1 MNARTAALALGLA
14 AFAAALAVLAGVL
27 EFGLAQPVMIVVGLA
42 AVAIGLR
49 ALFAR
54 EPPRNVG
61 TPDPERPTD
70 VPVPG
75 ETLRES
81 LGAFRSVG
89 TSYAVTSRRTAEGL
103 RAAAIAVCSR
113 FGGDDEERARE
124 RVESGE
130 WTDDDVAA
138 DFLSPSLERPSGSVR
153 DRIAA
158 VAGRGSQFDDG
169 VRRAVAAIARVAGD
183 EDDGSLPRYD
193 PDEGRPARDRGTRT
207 ATDPIDGT
215 QRRRERATNYW
226 HGIGVVALLAVGVG
240 VVAESPAVVLAGVVG
255 VGYAG
260 FSRAFEPPELELSI
274 DRELSDDEPAPG
286 DEIDVTVTITNE
298 RDGFV
303 PDLWI
308 VDGVPAGMA
317 VVEGSSR
324 LGTAL
329 RPGESVRLE
338 YAVAVGRGRHEFD
351 PALAVVGD
359 LSRSTER
366 EYLVG
371 AETTVVCE
379 PELQPVA
386 APVPLRSAG
395 ATVSGRLQTEEAG
408 AGTTFHSVRQYRRG
422 DPLARVDWNRRA
434 RTGEL
439 ATLQFHEERSA
450 RVVVLI
456 DARRDAY
463 LTPDSD
469 AAHAVDRSVA
479 AAGRIAASLLADG
492 DTVGLAGLGAI
503 DRDRDEEPC
512 WLAPAAGR
520 HHEVRLAELLASHPQ
535 FSTIPP
541 TNEGR
546 WLWQLRGLRRRLATG
561 TQVVFLTP
569 LCDGVSADIAR
580 RLDSRGYPVT
590 IVSPDP
596 TAADTAGERLARVA
610 RAVRVFDLRR
620 AGIPVVDWPADESID
635 TRFARR
641 AASAGDR
648 R

>member
-1 MNARTAALALGLA
+1 MNARAAALALGLA
-14 AFAAALAVLAGVL
+14 TFAAGLAVLAGVL
-27 EFGLAQPVMIVVGLA
+27 EWEVARPLIAVVGLA

-49 ALFAR
+49 ALFTR
-54 EPPRNVG
+54 EPPRTVD
-61 TPDPERPTD
+61 TPDPERPTA

-81 LGAFRSVG
+81 LGAFRSVE
-89 TSYAVTSRRTAEGL
+89 TNYAVTSRRTVEGL
-103 RAAAIAVCSR
+103 RAAAIAVRSR

-124 RVESGE
+124 RVEAGD

-138 DFLSPSLERPSGSVR
+138 AFLSPSLERPSGSVR

-158 VAGRGSQFDDG
+158 AAARGSRFEDG
-169 VRRAVAAIARVAGD
+169 VRHAVAAIARVGD
-183 EDDGSLPRYD
+183 DEGDGSLPRYD
-193 PDEGRPARDRGTRT
+193 PGDGTARDRGTRT
-207 ATDPIDGT
+207 ATSPTDGT
-215 QRRRERATNYW
+215 ERRRERATNYW
-226 HGIGVVALLAVGVG
+226 RGIGVVALLSVGIG
-240 VVAESPAVVLAGVVG
+240 VVAEAPAAVLAGVVG

-260 FSRAFEPPELELSI
+260 FARAFDPPELELSI
-274 DRELSDDEPAPG
+274 ERELSDDEPAPG
-286 DEIDVTVTITNE
+286 DEIDVTVTITNG

-303 PDLWI
+303 PDLRI

-338 YAVAVGRGRHEFD
+338 YAVAVGRGSHEFD

-379 PELQPVA
+379 PELRPIA
-386 APVPLRSAG
+386 APVPLRAAG

-439 ATLQFHEERSA
+439 ATLEFHEERSA

-456 DARRDAY
+456 DARRGAY
-463 LTPDSD
+463 LAPDSETT
-469 AAHAVDRSVA
+469 HAVDRSVA

-520 HHEVRLAELLASHPQ
+520 HHEVRVAELLATHPQ
-535 FSTIPP
+535 FSTTPP

-561 TQVVFLTP
+561 TQIVFLTP
-569 LCDGVSADIAR
+569 LCDGVSADVAR

-590 IVSPDP
+590 VVSPDP
-596 TAADTAGERLARVA
+596 TADGTAGERLARVA
-610 RAVRVFDLRR
+610 RAVRGFDLRE

-635 TRFARR
+635 TVFARR